1 MITQTHDLNLIPG
14 SVPPVVNVTQYD
26 KTARTLVFNLW
37 DGETSFSVPS
47 GAAVTIRG
55 TKPDGNG
62 FEYPATASGSAVS
75 MNIQQQMATCAGS
88 VRCEVRIAS
97 GTQIIGTADFILEV
111 KPSALNENTVISE
124 TDLPIFEQLVSDAQ
138 TAASDA
144 QTAAEDAAKDA
155 AKIEASLEAKQDKLT
170 FDSTP
175 VFGSANPVTSD
186 GIYQS
191 QDTQNTAISTLQ
203 TDMDTVKTNVSTL
216 QTDMEDLKTDKTY
229 GAGSH
234 NSLYRG
240 KSLGNAVTDEQ
251 LAEIEAGTF
260 KDLYIGDYWTIGD
273 VNWRIAG
280 FDYWLHTGDTEC
292 TTHHLVIVP
301 DTILYSAQM
310 NTSNV
315 TTGAYVGSA
324 MYTSNLAQAKT
335 TIKTAF
341 GDHILTHRERLQNAV
356 SGNYESGGTWY
367 DSTVEL
373 MNERMVYGCDIFH
386 GSAMNNGTSVPN
398 WYSIDK
404 SQLPLFRLDHS
415 RITNRAKWW
424 LRDVVSSA
432 YFALV
437 DGDGGAG
444 YYGGA
449 SDSRGVRPAFGIC
462 K

>member
-14 SVPPVVNVTQYD
+14 SVPPVVHVTQYD
-26 KTARTLVFNLW
+26 KTARALVFNLW

-55 TKPDGNG
+55 AKPDGNG
-62 FEYPATASGSAVS
+62 FEYTATASGSAVS

-88 VRCEVRIAS
+88 VRCEVRITS
-97 GTQIIGTADFILEV
+97 GTQILGTADFILEV
-111 KPSALNENTVISE
+111 KPSALNENTPLSE
-124 TDLPIFEQLVSDAQ
+124 TELPLIEQ
-138 TAASDA
+138 
-144 QTAAEDAAKDA
+144 AAEGA
-155 AKIEASLEAKQDKLT
+155 AKIEAIL
-170 FDSTP
+170 
-175 VFGSANPVTSD
+175 SAS
-186 GIYQS
+186 
-191 QDTQNTAISTLQ
+191 NTA
-203 TDMDTVKTNVSTL
+203 
-216 QTDMEDLKTDKTY
+216 
-229 GAGSH
+229 GFH

-260 KDLYIGDYWTIGD
+260 KDLYIGDYWTIGN

-280 FDYWLHTGDTEC
+280 FDYWLHAGDTDC

-301 DTILYSAQM
+301 DTILYSARM
-310 NTSNV
+310 NNSNV

-341 GDHILTHRERLQNAV
+341 GDHILTHREYLQNAV
-356 SGNYESGGTWY
+356 SGNYESDGAWY
-367 DSTVEL
+367 NSTVEL

-386 GSAMNNGTSVPN
+386 GSAMNNGTIVPD
-398 WYSIDK
+398 WYSIEK

-415 RITNRAKWW
+415 RIISLSDGNRSNWW

-437 DGDGGAG
+437 NTSGRA
-444 YYGGA
+444 YYYNA
-449 SDSRGVRPAFGIC
+449 SISFGVRPAFGIC